1 MAWSTEPKAASENEL
16 TPQNREDLERLAVRL
31 LEISA
36 RCEDPAIRYELMRLA
51 DELVRLIEQ

>member
-1 MAWSTEPKAASENEL
+1 MEHRHKAASGNGL

-36 RCEDPAIRYELMRLA
+36 RCEDPAIQYELMRLA
-51 DELVRLIEQ
+51 DELVRVIEQ

>member
-1 MAWSTEPKAASENEL
+1 MAHRSRAASENGL
-16 TPQNREDLERLAVRL
+16 TPQRREDLERIVVRL

-51 DELVRLIEQ
+51 DELVKLVEQ